1 MRKGVTIHEATERWV
16 SEMNAFPY
24 GMIERLMKLE
34 PDEWYEVTVP
44 SNGDRVYVYGMPDG
58 CEDYN
63 RYGEIENHIGNKIYL
78 INLDDGNTVE
88 VGQEDFEVQNDGFLP
103 MWGWLWQFADSADD
117 YWLEEMDGIQ
127 IMSDCGFRIYH
138 NEEFGYFF
146 GIDGCGYDFYEAH
159 WIPLY
164 KKRGLQWHDPELLDE
179 SA

>member
-34 PDEWYEVTVP
+34 PDEWSEVTVP
-44 SNGDRVYVYGMPDG
+44 SNGDRVYVYDLPDG

-63 RYGEIENHIGNKIYL
+63 RYGEIENHIGNEIYL

-103 MWGWLWQFADSADD
+103 MWGWLWQFGDSADD

-146 GIDGCGYDFYEAH
+146 GIDGCGYDFYEVH

>member
-16 SEMNAFPY
+16 SEMNAFTY
-24 GMIERLMKLE
+24 GIIERLMKLE

-44 SNGDRVYVYGMPDG
+44 SNGDRVYVYDLPDG

-127 IMSDCGFRIYH
+127 IMSDCGFRIYYH
-138 NEEFGYFF
+138 EEFGYFF